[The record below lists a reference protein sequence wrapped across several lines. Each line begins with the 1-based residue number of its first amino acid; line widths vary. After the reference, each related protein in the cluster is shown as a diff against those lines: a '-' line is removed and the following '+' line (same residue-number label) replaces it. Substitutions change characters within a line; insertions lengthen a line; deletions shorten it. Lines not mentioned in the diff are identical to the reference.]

1 MRRVKEDPE
10 REERI
15 TMEVVVDA
23 YDAGERAMGWHC
35 YLDDAMK
42 TPFKARVI
50 AKHPI
55 SPLDKGEEV
64 EVLGMAPAEVCLSD
78 MFASIR
84 YGKKQFAVPLSQ
96 LRPLTDDAD
105 TLQAIEDWHYW
116 LACRYQF

>member
-1 MRRVKEDPE
+1 MRRIKEDPQ

-15 TMEVVVDA
+15 AMEIVVDA

-42 TPFKARVI
+42 TPFRARVI
-50 AKHPI
+50 ATHPL

-64 EVLGMAPAEVCLSD
+64 EVLGMGPADVCLCD
-78 MFASIR
+78 MFARIR

-96 LRPLTDDAD
+96 LQPLTDDTE
-105 TLQAIEDWHYW
+105 TLQAVEDWRYW
-116 LACRYQF
+116 SARGYQF

>member
-1 MRRVKEDPE
+1 MRHVKEDPE

-35 YLDDAMK
+35 YLDETMK
-42 TPFKARVI
+42 TPFTARVI

-84 YGKKQFAVPLSQ
+84 YGEKQFAVPLSQ
-96 LRPLTDDAD
+96 LRPLNGDAD
-105 TLQAIEDWHYW
+105 TFQAIEDWHYW
-116 LACRYQF
+116 LTQGYQF